1 MLSDLRLALRQLT
14 KSPGFAITVIVVLAL
29 GIGATTAIFSVIN
42 AVLLNPFPYEDGNH
56 ILFVGSSRLD
66 HPNSQMP
73 VAYLDYL
80 EWRRDARSVEHLA
93 FATGT
98 SATLTGIPEAAV
110 IRQGAVSAPVWALL
124 GMQPVLGRVFT
135 DAEDTPAAAPVCV
148 LSYAT
153 WQKRFAGDSNI
164 LNHAITLDGKSYTV
178 IGVMPPTF
186 KFWAADV
193 WTPVGLQ
200 AGSDLMQSRVMRN
213 DSWVVTRA
221 APGRSIDDVRAELSV
236 IARQIAQAH
245 PDSNRD
251 VGVSMHYLSES
262 VSGPFR
268 NPLMLMLCAV
278 AAVLL
283 IACANVAN
291 LLLARTIARRRE
303 FAVRAALGASRG
315 QLIRQTLVECIPL
328 AVLGGIAALGLAVWG
343 LDGLLAILPSDAVPA
358 EAVIRINTPV
368 MLFAT
373 AVTFGTMLLFALFPA
388 LEGSSAA
395 GSGNGLNEGSR
406 GTASVRTGRIRAG
419 LIVAE
424 VSLSLMLLIGAGLLL
439 RSLARVYAVDVG
451 FNREHLVTIPIQLPE
466 NRYGTSEQATH
477 FFEEAVA
484 RLQSLPSVTAV
495 AASTNAPFLNGSS
508 MPLVVEG
515 RTYTELRQLR
525 DAQYSLVT
533 TDYFRAQGLRLLR
546 GRVFADTDRAGAQ
559 PVIVLNE
566 AAVKKFLP
574 DGDPLGKQVMLG
586 APDNLIKPGML
597 PAGFDKF
604 QWATVIGVVQDARHF
619 GLDSEPPAA
628 AYIPVRQSWNYPL
641 MRRFMILLVRTTG
654 EPLDAVPALRGLLRS
669 LDQDLPVER
678 ISTMNIVIGDSLQST
693 RFNVVLLGLFAAIA
707 LALATVGIYGVVAW
721 NVTQRT
727 REIGIRSA
735 LGATRQDV
743 LRLVVGQGMKVVLLG
758 VALGLAGSF
767 AASRALQ
774 GLLFETSVFDGWTF
788 ATVSLLLAAVALLA
802 CWLPARRA
810 ANVDPMVALR
820 AE

>member
-1 MLSDLRLALRQLT
+1 MLSDLKFAVRQLA
-14 KSPGFAITVIVVLAL
+14 KAPGFTATVTTVLAL

-42 AVLLNPFPYEDGNH
+42 AVLLHPFPYQDGNH

-66 HPNSQMP
+66 HPGSQMP
-73 VAYLDYL
+73 VSYLDYL
-80 EWRRDARSVEHLA
+80 EWRQNAHSVEHLA

-98 SATLTGIPEAAV
+98 SATLTGIAEPAV
-110 IRQGAVSAPVWALL
+110 IRQGAVSAPVWPLL
-124 GMQPVLGRVFT
+124 GMQPILGRVFT
-135 DAEDTPAAAPVCV
+135 NAEDTPAAPPVCV

-153 WQKRFAGDSNI
+153 WQKRFAGDRAV
-164 LNHAITLDGKSYTV
+164 LNRTITLDGRSYTV

-200 AGSDLMQSRVMRN
+200 AGSDLMQSRIMRN

-221 APGRSIDDVRAELSV
+221 APGRTIEDVRAELSV

-251 VGVSMHYLSES
+251 VGVAMHYLSES

-268 NPLMLMLCAV
+268 NPLLLMLCAV

-303 FAVRAALGASRG
+303 FAVRAALGASRS
-315 QLIRQTLVECIPL
+315 QLVRQTLVECIPL

-343 LDGLLAILPSDAVPA
+343 LDGLLAILPQDAVPA
-358 EAVIRINTPV
+358 EAVIRVNGPV
-368 MLFAT
+368 LLFA
-373 AVTFGTMLLFALFPA
+373 ASVTFGTMLLFTLFPA

-395 GSGNGLNEGSR
+395 VGNGLNEGSR
-406 GTASVRTGRIRAG
+406 GTASVRTGRVRAG

-424 VSLSLMLLIGAGLLL
+424 VGLSLVLLIGAGLLL
-439 RSLARVYAVDVG
+439 RSLVRVYAVDVG
-451 FNREHLVTIPIQLPE
+451 FNRENLVTIPIQLPE
-466 NRYGTSEQATH
+466 NRYGTSEQATQ
-477 FFEEAVA
+477 FFEDAVS
-484 RLQSLPSVTAV
+484 RLQSLPAVAAV

-525 DAQYSLVT
+525 DTQFSLVT
-533 TDYFRAQGLRLLR
+533 GDYFRAQGLRLLR
-546 GRVFADTDRAGAQ
+546 GRVFNDTDRAGSQ

-574 DGDPLGKQVMLG
+574 EGDPLGKQVMLG

-597 PAGFDKF
+597 PAGFDRF
-604 QWATVIGVVQDARHF
+604 QWATVIGVVQSARHF
-619 GLDSEPPAA
+619 GLDNDPPAA
-628 AYIPVRQSWNYPL
+628 TYIPVRQAWNYPQ
-641 MRRFMILLVRTTG
+641 MRRFMILLVRTHR
-654 EPLDAVPALRGLLRS
+654 EPLDAVPALRGLLKS
-669 LDQDLPVER
+669 LDRDLPVER
-678 ISTMNIVIGDSLQST
+678 ISTMATVIGDSLQST
-693 RFNVVLLGLFAAIA
+693 RFNAVLLGLFAAIA
-707 LALATVGIYGVVAW
+707 LSLATVGIYGVVAW

-735 LGATRQDV
+735 LGATRRDV

-758 VALGLAGSF
+758 VLLGLAASF
-767 AASRALQ
+767 AATRAIQ
-774 GLLFETSVFDGWTF
+774 GLLFETSAFDGWTF
-788 ATVSLLLAAVALLA
+788 AAVALLLTAVALLA
-802 CWLPARRA
+802 CLLPARRA
-810 ANVDPMVALR
+810 AKVDPVIALR
-820 AE
+820 VE

>member
-1 MLSDLRLALRQLT
+1 MLADLRHALRQLA
-14 KSPGFAITVIVVLAL
+14 KAPGFTATVVIVLAL

-42 AVLLNPFPYEDGNH
+42 AVLLHPFPYQDGNR

-98 SATLTGIPEAAV
+98 SATLTGIPEPAV
-110 IRQGAVSAPVWALL
+110 IRQGAVSAPVWPLL

-135 DAEDTPAAAPVCV
+135 DAEDAPAAPPVCV
-148 LSYAT
+148 LSHAT
-153 WQKRFAGDSNI
+153 WQKRFSGDRNI
-164 LNHAITLDGKSYTV
+164 LNHPITLDGKSYTV
-178 IGVMPPTF
+178 IGVMPPAF

-200 AGSDLMQSRVMRN
+200 AGSDLMQSRIMRN

-221 APGRSIDDVRAELSV
+221 APGRTIEDVRAELSV
-236 IARQIAQAH
+236 IARQIAQQH

-251 VGVSMHYLSES
+251 VGVAMHYLGES

-268 NPLMLMLCAV
+268 NPLLLMLGAV
-278 AAVLL
+278 VAVLL
-283 IACANVAN
+283 ISCANVAN

-315 QLIRQTLVECIPL
+315 QLIRQTLVECVPL

-343 LDGLLAILPSDAVPA
+343 LDGLLAILPQDAVPA
-358 EAVIRINTPV
+358 EAVIRVNPPV
-368 MLFAT
+368 MFFTA

-395 GSGNGLNEGSR
+395 AGNGLNEGSR

-439 RSLARVYAVDVG
+439 R
-451 FNREHLVTIPIQLPE
+451 
-466 NRYGTSEQATH
+466 YGTSEQATR
-477 FFEEAVA
+477 FFEDAVA
-484 RLQSLPSVTAV
+484 RLQSLPAVASV

-515 RTYTELRQLR
+515 RSYTELRQLR
-525 DAQYSLVT
+525 DVQFSLVT
-533 TDYFRAQGLRLLR
+533 GDYFRAQGLRLVR
-546 GRVFADTDRAGAQ
+546 GRVFNDTDRAGSQ

-574 DGDPLGKQVMLG
+574 EGDPLGKQVMLG

-604 QWATVIGVVQDARHF
+604 QWATVVGVVQSARHF
-619 GLDSEPPAA
+619 GLDSEAPAA
-628 AYIPVRQSWNYPL
+628 SYIPVRQAWNYPQ
-641 MRRFMILLVRTTG
+641 MRRFMILLVRTHG
-654 EPLDAVPALRGLLRS
+654 RPLDAVPALRGLLKS

-678 ISTMNIVIGDSLQST
+678 ISTMNTVIGDSLQST
-693 RFNVVLLGLFAAIA
+693 RFNTVLLGLFAAIA
-707 LALATVGIYGVVAW
+707 LALAAVGIYGVVAW
-721 NVTQRT
+721 NVTKRT

-735 LGATRQDV
+735 LGATRRDV

-767 AASRALQ
+767 AATRAMQ
-774 GLLFETSVFDGWTF
+774 GLLFETSTFDGWTF
-788 ATVSLLLAAVALLA
+788 AVVSLLLASVALLA
-802 CWLPARRA
+802 CWFPARRA
-810 ANVDPMVALR
+810 TRVDPMVALR
-820 AE
+820 AD